1 MDNPSKQIYTGR
13 RKTKEE
19 HNTICI
25 GHHHKQTNTNNVN
38 NTWVFV
44 CVRPNNVNKN
54 INVIMHRIL
63 KGCRMVFFVFFNL
76 SMQYAP
82 ITATDASWIL
92 AIARCRW
99 CNIMWYV
106 PKNKLFNWLD
116 LLSNDLKKCESW
128 FFSSTLKWWEYH
140 FPISC
145 QASV

>member
-13 RKTKEE
+13 KKTKEE

-25 GHHHKQTNTNNVN
+25 GYHHQQTNTNNVN

-63 KGCRMVFFVFFNL
+63 KGCRMLRGFFNL
-76 SMQYAP
+76 SMQSSP
-82 ITATDASWIL
+82 ITTTDASWIL

-99 CNIMWYV
+99 CSIMWYV
-106 PKNKLFNWLD
+106 PKNKLFNSLN
-116 LLSNDLKKCESW
+116 LLSNDPKESESW
-128 FFSSTLKWWEYH
+128 FFSSNLKWWEYN
-140 FPISC
+140 FLISC
-145 QASV
+145 QTSV

>member
-106 PKNKLFNWLD
+106 PKINYLIGLTCCRMIWKSVKAD
-116 LLSNDLKKCESW
+116 
-128 FFSSTLKWWEYH
+128 FFH
-140 FPISC
+140 QP
-145 QASV
+145 